1 VCSAKKDS
9 SDLLNAFFFMPQFS
23 QVGIRDA
30 DHQGS
35 ISLQLG
41 NLSGCN
47 AVVLEAPPSVN
58 SGPVFLVQD
67 WSVDGRDCNAPPNI

>member
-1 VCSAKKDS
+1 
-9 SDLLNAFFFMPQFS
+9 MPQFY

-35 ISLQLG
+35 ISLRLG
-41 NLSGCN
+41 NLSECN

-67 WSVDGRDCNAPPNI
+67 WSVDGREVLQTGSAMKKSASSSPNGLGNLQ